1 VLVAACWWDLER
13 ERKRDRVS
21 REEERECVLW
31 ILRRCVYGSG
41 PDEGEDE
48 GGAIGAGGVGKIRM
62 TGHKKRKW
70 PIIISRGFSNLEQST
85 GPALGGQDAFDPVEG
100 REGGGVCVWC
110 VVVRC
115 GAVLGWTGGP
125 QETRREASS
134 AVVGGVCRRRT
145 AHGARRRVGLVAAM
159 VVALMRWALR
169 PLGALG

>member
-1 VLVAACWWDLER
+1 MRKR
-13 ERKRDRVS
+13 ERV
-21 REEERECVLW
+21 CVLDSPQM
-31 ILRRCVYGSG
+31 CVYSSG
-41 PDEGEDE
+41 PGEGEDE

-100 REGGGVCVWC
+100 REGGGGVRVVCGAVQ
-110 VVVRC
+110 C

-134 AVVGGVCRRRT
+134 AVVGGVRRRRT
-145 AHGARRRVGLVAAM
+145 AKGRTG
-159 VVALMRWALR
+159 
-169 PLGALG
+169 GGGGGCFDALGFACAGCAGVSAGWFASGIRSWFWGSVG